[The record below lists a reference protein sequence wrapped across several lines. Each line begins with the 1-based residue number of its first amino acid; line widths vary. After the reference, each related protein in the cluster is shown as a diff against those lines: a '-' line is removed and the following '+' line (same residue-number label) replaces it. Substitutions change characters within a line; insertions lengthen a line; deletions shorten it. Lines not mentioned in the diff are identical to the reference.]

1 MIREDTYKLKGL
13 RKQLVEELKQKGIQ
27 DKRVLQA
34 IENVPRHYF
43 VSAGLEELC
52 YKDQALPTMAQ
63 QTISQPYTVAYQTQ
77 CLEIQ
82 TGDKVLEI
90 GTGSGYQAVILAALG
105 AKVYT
110 IERITLLYEHTA
122 ALLNTFNMDI
132 ICKLGD
138 GTLGWQEY
146 APFDKIIVTA
156 GSPDIP
162 QNLLHQL
169 KINGRMILPIGK
181 KDYQVMTLVQKIDE
195 NNVKMNTLDTFRFVP
210 LIGEQGWKE

>member
-52 YKDQALPTMAQ
+52 YKDQALPTLAQ

-77 CLEIQ
+77 CLDIQ

-110 IERITLLYEHTA
+110 IERIPVLYEHTS
-122 ALLNTFNMDI
+122 ALLATFNMDI
-132 ICKLGD
+132 VCKLGD
-138 GTLGWQEY
+138 GTLGWQEN
-146 APFDKIIVTA
+146 APYNKIIVTA
-156 GSPDIP
+156 GSPEIP
-162 QNLLHQL
+162 QNLVNQL
-169 KINGRMILPIGK
+169 SINGKMIIPVGK
-181 KDYQVMTLVQKIDE
+181 KEYQVMTLVHKVDE
-195 NNVKMNTLDTFRFVP
+195 SNAKMTTLDTFRFVP
-210 LIGEQGWKE
+210 LLGEQGWLE

>member
-43 VSAGLEELC
+43 VSPGLEELC
-52 YKDQALPTMAQ
+52 YKDQALPTLAQ

-77 CLEIQ
+77 CLEIRN
-82 TGDKVLEI
+82 GDKVLEI

-110 IERITLLYEHTA
+110 IERIPLLYEQVVN
-122 ALLNTFNMDI
+122 LLSTFNMDI
-132 ICKLGD
+132 SCKLGD
-138 GTLGWQEY
+138 GTLGWLEN

-156 GSPDIP
+156 GSPDVP
-162 QNLLHQL
+162 QNLIEQL
-169 KINGRMILPIGK
+169 NINGKMIIPIGTK
-181 KDYQVMTLVQKIDE
+181 EYQVMTLIHKAD
-195 NNVKMNTLDTFRFVP
+195 KNTVHTTSLDTFRFVP
-210 LIGEQGWKE
+210 LLGEQGWTE

>member
-1 MIREDTYKLKGL
+1 MLREDTYKLKGL
-13 RKQLVEELKQKGIQ
+13 RKQLVEELKHKGIQ
-27 DKRVLQA
+27 DRRVLQA

-43 VSAGLEELC
+43 VTPGLEELC
-52 YKDQALPTMAQ
+52 YKDQALPTLAQ

-82 TGDKVLEI
+82 AGETVLEI

-110 IERITLLYEHTA
+110 IERISILYEQTS

-132 ICKLGD
+132 QCKLGD
-138 GTLGWQEY
+138 GTLGWPEY

-162 QNLLHQL
+162 QNLIQQL
-169 KINGRMILPIGK
+169 KVKGK
-181 KDYQVMTLVQKIDE
+181 MVIPVGKRDVQVMTLVEKISSKDI
-195 NNVKMNTLDTFRFVP
+195 KTTSLDTFRFVP
-210 LIGEQGWKE
+210 LLGEQGWSE

>member
-13 RKQLVEELKQKGIQ
+13 RKQLVDELKQKGIH

-52 YKDQALPTMAQ
+52 YKDQALPTLAQ

-77 CLEIQ
+77 CLDIQ
-82 TGDKVLEI
+82 TGDRVLEI

-105 AKVYT
+105 AKVFT
-110 IERITLLYEHTA
+110 IERIALLYEHTS
-122 ALLNTFNMDI
+122 ALLATFNMDI
-132 ICKLGD
+132 LCKLGD
-138 GTLGWQEY
+138 GTLGWEEN

-162 QNLLHQL
+162 QNLIQQL
-169 KINGRMILPIGK
+169 AINGKMVIPMGK
-181 KDYQVMTLVQKIDE
+181 KDYQIMTLVHKNNE
-195 NNVKMNTLDTFRFVP
+195 NNVKMTHLDTFRFVP
-210 LIGEQGWKE
+210 LLGEQGWTE